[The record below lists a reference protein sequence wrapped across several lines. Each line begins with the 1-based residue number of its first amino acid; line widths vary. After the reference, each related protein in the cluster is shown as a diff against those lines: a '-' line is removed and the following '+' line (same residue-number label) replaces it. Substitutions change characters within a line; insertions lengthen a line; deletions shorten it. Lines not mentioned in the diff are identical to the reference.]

1 MCIDT
6 QQNEIS
12 RSNVKNKLEERN
24 IIGKKARM

>member
-1 MCIDT
+1 MCIGT

-12 RSNVKNKLEERN
+12 RSNAKNKLEEKN